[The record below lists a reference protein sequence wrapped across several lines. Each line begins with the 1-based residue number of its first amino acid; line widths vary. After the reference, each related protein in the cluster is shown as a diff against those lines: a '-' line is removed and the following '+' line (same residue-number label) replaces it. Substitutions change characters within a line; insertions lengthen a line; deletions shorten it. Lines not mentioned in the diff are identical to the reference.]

1 MRFTKVPALG
11 ALAAALTLTASAAQ
25 AVPLT
30 RAPYLQRVGPD
41 TAMVAFR
48 LGEDCTAEVRYG
60 AQGAPNQ
67 VAPSRDKGRIH
78 AVVLTGLTPGTEY
91 TYVVDA
97 CGNQTSPKTF
107 RTAPVPGTRRV
118 HFAAVGDFGTGG
130 NAQQEVAASMLSHQ
144 PELFIAMGD
153 NAYASGT
160 EAELQNN
167 LFIPMADLL
176 AKVPFFAVAGNHEY
190 VTNQS
195 QPYLDNLYLPTS
207 PSGGERYYSFDW
219 GHVHFVGLDSS
230 CAIGLA
236 SKERCTLAAQK
247 AWLEKDL
254 AASQA
259 DWKVVFF
266 HHPAWSSGAHGSQ
279 LVMRREFGPLFE
291 RYGVDLVLTGHDHNY
306 ERTRPMVGDSVAAA
320 GQRGVPYLVVGGG
333 GAALRSLSKA
343 APAWSAVRNNKDFG
357 FLDVT
362 VEEGTLTAKLVTPNG
377 KNADS
382 FTLTK
387 QLAPREKPQPS
398 QLSVIVEGQ
407 QGVAPHQ
414 ALFRAELPSSTAAA
428 SATVSWDFG
437 DGQTA
442 QGAQVTHLYAQPG
455 QYTVTA
461 TANGGGS
468 GMTATTQVNV
478 VAGTEAPV
486 ATPPQPAPGAPTPAP
501 ETPSLSGEE
510 GASAGCSTAP
520 MGALLPLG
528 TLALAGLLRRR
539 RLAIRLT
546 MRSHSADTV

>member
-1 MRFTKVPALG
+1 MRLPKVPALG
-11 ALAAALTLTASAAQ
+11 ALAAALTLTASVAQ
-25 AVPLT
+25 AAPLT

-48 LGEDCTAEVRYG
+48 LGADCTPEVQYS
-60 AQGAPNQ
+60 AQGSATQ
-67 VAPSRDKGRIH
+67 VARSRDKGRVH

-91 TYVVDA
+91 SYVVDA
-97 CGNQTSPKTF
+97 CGNRTTPRKF

-130 NAQQEVAASMLSHQ
+130 NDQQEVAASMLGRR
-144 PELFIAMGD
+144 PELFIAVGD

-176 AKVPFFAVAGNHEY
+176 AEVPLYSVAGNHEY

-219 GHVHFVGLDSS
+219 GHVHFVGLDSN

-266 HHPAWSSGAHGSQ
+266 HHPPFSSGDHGSQ

-291 RYGVDLVLTGHDHNY
+291 QYGVDLVLTGHDHNY
-306 ERTRPMVGDSVAAA
+306 ERTHPLLGNAVAPS
-320 GQRGVPYLVVGGG
+320 GKRGVTYLVVGGG
-333 GAALRSLSKA
+333 GAALREFSTSM
-343 APAWSAVRNNKDFG
+343 PEWSAVRNNKDFG

-362 VEEGTLTAKLVTPNG
+362 VNEGTLTAQLVTPTG
-377 KNADS
+377 KVADA

-387 QLAPREKPQPS
+387 QLGPRQEPVLTSEQQP
-398 QLSVIVEGQ
+398 
-407 QGVAPHQ
+407 
-414 ALFRAELPSSTAAA
+414 AAA
-428 SATVSWDFG
+428 PPA
-437 DGQTA
+437 
-442 QGAQVTHLYAQPG
+442 
-455 QYTVTA
+455 
-461 TANGGGS
+461 
-468 GMTATTQVNV
+468 
-478 VAGTEAPV
+478 EAAPPV
-486 ATPPQPAPGAPTPAP
+486 AAAPQPAPGSPTASPP
-501 ETPSLSGEE
+501 LPDE
-510 GASAGCSTAP
+510 GSASAGCSTTP
-520 MGALLPLG
+520 VGALLPLG
-528 TLALAGLLRRR
+528 ALALASLPRRR
-539 RLAIRLT
+539 RWRLGP
-546 MRSHSADTV
+546 